1 VNLVRFGLATLVF
14 LALAWGKSYSL
25 EHVEQDVYLQADGL
39 VRVVDVRTWR
49 FDGAFREVFLEID
62 PRQGGAVRFE
72 EARALDDGRPIR
84 YEVQGNRISLT
95 AGPPDPSGNLPVLA
109 ENQSRTFRIS
119 YTLSNEVTVA
129 SDAAIFDR
137 QVLEPEHAAVD
148 SYLLRI
154 HAPRPLELFRVF
166 IFTGRGRIGSLE
178 FDPSK
183 QVATVQL
190 APVSQNEFVR
200 ARVILDTRAFAF
212 RSLDEPRLQQWLQET
227 EEETQRFRER
237 SRQLIENQQV
247 PGWAWVLAAGPLLLL
262 LVLFGFFLRAYL
274 RYGREPHTEEVGRYY
289 REPAEEI
296 PPGLVPYVLTQADP
310 GQSMLGRMI
319 SATLLDFARRG
330 SVELIQQQ
338 NQSLF
343 GLFKG
348 SETHFKLVAP
358 PANATELEMEVWNLL
373 RAAAGPDGVLRPD
386 ELKTYFQQHP
396 GLLSSMSRRPRA
408 IYEATYGRL
417 LDPKS
422 SQAAMR
428 WGGWLVGLGFLFFLF
443 TFTAGPYLLDTQG
456 GALWVGVLMVSGV
469 LAGIGFMTLGFLAF
483 GALNR
488 WRPEKLLNAR
498 RWQAYRNFLADFSQM
513 ESAPAEHFKMW
524 DYHFVYAAALGVAE
538 RYLRN
543 LRQVAQRRPEV
554 VAVPRWVPGQ
564 SLGQAGSVMASGDML
579 QQISQMTGGLAQI
592 ARNLESLERALKP
605 SGGSGGGFGG
615 SSSGGSSGGGGSS
628 GAR

>member
-1 VNLVRFGLATLVF
+1 VKLLRSGLATLVF

-72 EARALDDGRPIR
+72 EARALDGRPIR
-84 YEVQGNRISLT
+84 YTVQGNRIRLT

-129 SDAAIFDR
+129 SDAALFDR
-137 QVLEPEHAAVD
+137 QVLEPEHAAVNR
-148 SYLLRI
+148 YLLRL

-183 QVATVQL
+183 QVATARL

-200 ARVILDTRAFAF
+200 ARVILDAGAFAF
-212 RSLDEPRLQQWLQET
+212 RSLDEPRLEQWLQET
-227 EEETQRFRER
+227 EEETRGFRER

-247 PGWAWVLAAGPLLLL
+247 PGWAWALAVSPLLLL
-262 LVLFGFFLRAYL
+262 LVLFGFFLRAYS
-274 RYGREPHTEEVGRYY
+274 RYGREPKTEEVGRYY

-330 SVELIQQQ
+330 SVELIQRK
-338 NQSLF
+338 NSGML
-343 GLFKG
+343 GLLR
-348 SETHFKLVAP
+348 SDETHFKLVTP
-358 PANATELEMEVWNLL
+358 PQKATKLEMEVWNLL
-373 RAAAGPDGVLRPD
+373 QSAAGQDGVLRPD
-386 ELKTYFQQHP
+386 EIAAYLQRHP

-408 IYEATYGRL
+408 TYEANYGKL

-422 SQAAMR
+422 SQAAVQ
-428 WGGWLVGLGFLFFLF
+428 WGGWLVVLGFLFFLL
-443 TFTAGPYLLDTQG
+443 TLAAGPYLLDTQG
-456 GALWVGVLMVSGV
+456 GAIWVGVLMTSGV

-483 GALNR
+483 GALKR
-488 WRPEKLLNAR
+488 WRPQKLLNAR

-543 LRQVAQRRPEV
+543 LQEVAQRRPEV

-564 SLGQAGSVMASGDML
+564 SLGQAGSVMASSSML
-579 QQISQMTGGLAQI
+579 QQISQMTEGLAQV
-592 ARNLESLERALKP
+592 ARNLESLEQALKP